1 MKALDYI
8 IPVLV
13 LLIAF
18 GAIYYLYVGAGLATG
33 YRYNLVASG
42 GSVSPSEFRMDT
54 RGVIAIT
61 NQGSGRTDVEI
72 TKEGKVV
79 FRRGLYPGQMVTYK
93 ADPGTYRAGILC
105 VLRIDNP

>member
-1 MKALDYI
+1 MKIADYV

-18 GAIYYLYVGAGLATG
+18 AAIYYLYIGAGLATG
-33 YRYNLVASG
+33 YRYDIVVSG

-61 NQGSGRTDVEI
+61 NKGSGRTDVEI
-72 TKEGKVV
+72 TKAGQVV

-93 ADPGTYRAGILC
+93 ADPGTYKAGIF
-105 VLRIDNP
+105 VRAAD